1 MKQYCRYCRW
11 LVTGNG
17 IWCEKRQRTY
27 SESYAKTANNCG
39 DFELNVVD
47 AFFENEKGYRPR
59 EPKPITEDNQ
69 ITFGDYGDEIWKWI
83 K

>member
-27 SESYAKTANNCG
+27 SENYAKSTNNCG

-47 AFFENEKGYRPR
+47 AFFENEKGYQPR
-59 EPKPITEDNQ
+59 EEKPLANDRQMT
-69 ITFGDYGDEIWKWI
+69 WKEYEAS